1 MLPNSASQL
10 FPAGVPVRQQELW
23 QRLQTSTGKGTDLT
37 FGSLGLC
44 RHRIEGL
51 RDTVDAQKPIDLERA
66 ETLPQAIE
74 RDKMFEPASR
84 HSRRKIHN
92 FAAWVKQTLIAAV
105 ASVVLAMPSVTHAV
119 ECPTTPNLP
128 SSDGSQP
135 ANLGVLKLQLLD
147 YKCFGAYDRDVAN
160 VLKEAKAYIQYRAN
174 GINKLA
180 LVLDID
186 ETSLSNWPNL
196 VADDFG
202 FFRKGTCTLVPGEP
216 CGFDQWIADHT
227 AEPILPTLDL
237 FNEAKAKG
245 VAVFFISTRRED
257 QRAATVNNLKAA
269 GYDGW
274 ADLFLKQPDDKSS
287 AQEFKTAR
295 RKQIGNE
302 GFTIIANVGDQ
313 YSDLVGGH
321 AERVFKVPNPFYF
334 IP

>member
-1 MLPNSASQL
+1 
-10 FPAGVPVRQQELW
+10 
-23 QRLQTSTGKGTDLT
+23 
-37 FGSLGLC
+37 
-44 RHRIEGL
+44 
-51 RDTVDAQKPIDLERA
+51 
-66 ETLPQAIE
+66 
-74 RDKMFEPASR
+74 MFELAPR
-84 HSRRKIHN
+84 HSRRKIRN

-105 ASVVLAMPSVTHAV
+105 VSVLIAMPSVTHAD

-135 ANLGVLKLQLLD
+135 ANLGVLKLKLLD

-160 VLKEAKAYIQYRAN
+160 VLKEAKAYIRHRAN
-174 GINKLA
+174 GVSKLA

-186 ETSLSNWPNL
+186 ETSLSNWLNL
-196 VADDFG
+196 MADDFG

-245 VAVFFISTRRED
+245 IAVFFISTRRED
-257 QRAATVNNLKAA
+257 QRAATVNNLKAV
-269 GYDGW
+269 GYEGW

-287 AQEFKTAR
+287 AQEFKTAH
-295 RKQIGNE
+295 RKQIENE

-313 YSDLVGGH
+313 HSDLVGGH